1 MTLYAGFFFMTKKQ
15 ANEEK
20 QMQYKKFVVA
30 LADEGQQE
38 AELNRF
44 LRGHRVVKVEQHFLA
59 DETGWA
65 FLVSYLDGEQRESA
79 PPAQRGSTE
88 RFDPAKELNTEEQ
101 QRYQRYAGI
110 RLRLARRDNVKA
122 FLVFTNRELG
132 ELAKAEQLTEQVL
145 RALSGFGEQRM
156 AQYGTEF
163 LRMAEE
169 EQQHETSVPFDGVD
183 SPSGQPE

>member
-1 MTLYAGFFFMTKKQ
+1 
-15 ANEEK
+15 
-20 QMQYKKFVVA
+20 MQYKKFLIS
-30 LADEGQQE
+30 LADEGLQE

-44 LRGHRVVKVEQHFLA
+44 LRGHRVVKVEQHFLS

-88 RFDPAKELNTEEQ
+88 RFDPTKELNAEEQ
-101 QRYQRYAGI
+101 QRYQRYADI

-132 ELAKAEQLTEQVL
+132 ELAKTEPLTEKAL
-145 RALSGFGEQRM
+145 RALNGYGEQRM
-156 AQYGTEF
+156 AQYGTDF

-169 EQQHETSVPFDGVD
+169 EQQNETSGPFDGAD
-183 SPSGQPE
+183 SASGQPE